1 MQGWVCS
8 LSVVNS
14 LHSKQL
20 ESPPNSLCCA
30 GGAGGLCGMGKYRT
44 PSQTLCA
51 AGVSR
56 WYSAPHSLKQVWV

>member
-30 GGAGGLCGMGKYRT
+30 GGAGGLCGMEIIDY
-44 PSQTLCA
+44 SQYPLH
-51 AGVSR
+51 R
-56 WYSAPHSLKQVWV
+56 